1 MLPKDPLSTLFL
13 VVLGVEGAVM
23 LAALAVLLLRRG
35 SVVDRPLRRGLIR
48 RFDALA
54 TRPASS
60 TGAVFAL
67 GLVLCAAL
75 ALVHR
80 PIPRIHD
87 EFAYLLAADT
97 FSRGRLTNPT
107 PPAWE
112 HFESEHILVRPSYAS
127 KYPPAQGL
135 VLAAGQAIFGSPLV
149 GAWIGAAAASAAIAW
164 MLRAW
169 LPARWALAGGL
180 VAATHPGV
188 LAWWGHSYW
197 GGSLAALGGALL
209 FGATRRL
216 VAAPRGLDGFLLGA
230 GLAILANSR
239 PYEGLV
245 AAAAASTMLLA
256 GLTRRGWPAWK
267 RAMATAGAPAA
278 AVLAAAAG
286 WGAYY
291 NHRVTGCPATMPYRI
306 HWTQYCATPL
316 FVFQDKPPAPAYRD
330 RKLRDFHEGWELEP
344 WRKQQGAYGF
354 AQGAFRKVLMAW
366 GFYFGPPL
374 TVGLLGLLPTPRR
387 LRRAPPR
394 RDPWVGAAAA
404 ACAWS
409 LGMSLVCVWFHAF
422 YIAPIMGL
430 LLFLAVEGLRRVR
443 LHGNRG
449 RRLVVAAIVAH
460 ASSVITVFLSLPIV
474 APPTDWSARRDEIQ
488 RWLEARGGKH
498 LVIVRHGSRY
508 EPLQEWVYNRADLD
522 SAPVVWAREL
532 ESQSTPALLA
542 AFGDRTPWLLEAY
555 LPDKVLPVLEPYPAL
570 PSWLH
575 EPAMSLPL
583 GPVPAVAAA
592 AAKGARPSFVV
603 AAVSGSP
610 ELRLLRRVGQ
620 GDPTVEPVPL
630 PSPVSRLAVA
640 DLGGDGAADVAALSA
655 SLGAVYV
662 VRVPPS
668 GPASLAESVP
678 LPGPGR
684 DLAAWAGEGRR
695 PVLVAAIGGAEP
707 GVAMIEL
714 EPGGAVATTNVP
726 LKGVEGVSVA
736 ALTASEPPVIAA
748 LVPGARR
755 VHLTVPGDARHSL
768 DGLEWTT
775 GRDPTAVRLA
785 DLSGDGVPQ
794 VVVLCGGED
803 RATVIHRRPDGAW
816 ATIQLRTGSA
826 PMAVAPGDLDGD
838 GRPDLCVATRFGHGL
853 TVLRNAGDMRFDAPA
868 AVTLGGTTWFHTKSL
883 SLAAADLDGDGVDD
897 LVIGAETGCE
907 VLLSARGR
915 VQPRPGRS
923 AAAAA
928 VSGE

>member
-1 MLPKDPLSTLFL
+1 MLPKDPISTLFV
-13 VVLGVEGAVM
+13 VVLGAEGGVL

-35 SVVDRPLRRGLIR
+35 PVVDRPLRRRLIR

-54 TRPASS
+54 ARPAAS

-67 GLVLCAAL
+67 ALVLCAAL

-97 FSRGRLTNPT
+97 FARGRLTNPT

-135 VLAAGQAIFGSPLV
+135 VLAAGQAVFGSPLV

-180 VAATHPGV
+180 VAATHPGL

-216 VAAPRGLDGFLLGA
+216 VTAPRWLDGFLLGA

-245 AAAAASTMLLA
+245 AAAAAGAMLLA
-256 GLTRRGWPAWK
+256 GLARRGWPACK
-267 RAMATAGAPAA
+267 RVMTTAGAPAA
-278 AVLAAAAG
+278 AVLAAAAA

-291 NHRVTGCPATMPYRI
+291 NFRVTGCATTMPYRV
-306 HWTQYCATPL
+306 HWAQYCATPL

-344 WRKQQGAYGF
+344 WKKQQGAYGF

-374 TVGLLGLLPTPRR
+374 TVGLLGLWPAPRR
-387 LRRAPPR
+387 IRRAPPR

-409 LGMSLVCVWFHAF
+409 LGMSVVCVWFHAF

-430 LLFLAVEGLRRVR
+430 LLFLAVEGFRRVR
-443 LHGNRG
+443 VHGDRG
-449 RRLVVAAIVAH
+449 RRLVAAALVAH
-460 ASSVITVFLSLPIV
+460 ASSVITVFVALPIL
-474 APPTDWSARRDEIQ
+474 APPTDWSARRDQIQ
-488 RWLEARGGKH
+488 RSLEARGGRH

-508 EPLQEWVYNRADLD
+508 EPLQEWVYNLADLD

-532 ESQSTPALLA
+532 ESQSIPALLA
-542 AFGDRTPWLLEAY
+542 AFGDRTPWLVEAY
-555 LPDKVLPVLEPYPAL
+555 LPDKALPVLEPYPVL

-575 EPAMSLPL
+575 APAMSLPL

-610 ELRLLRRVGQ
+610 DLRLLRRVGQ

-630 PSPVSRLAVA
+630 PSAVSRLAVV
-640 DLGGDGAADVAALSA
+640 DLDGDGEPDVAALSA
-655 SLGAVYV
+655 TSSAVFV
-662 VRVPPS
+662 VRVPAH
-668 GPASLAESVP
+668 GPAGLSAVVP

-684 DLAAWAGEGRR
+684 DLSVLARTGRE
-695 PVLVAAIGGAEP
+695 PVLVAAVAGAEP
-707 GVAMIEL
+707 GVAMVEL
-714 EPGGAVATTNVP
+714 GQDGAVATTNVP
-726 LKGVEGVSVA
+726 LEGVEAVGIA

-748 LVPGARR
+748 LVPGTRR
-755 VHLTVPGDARHSL
+755 VHFAVPGDARHSL

-775 GRDPTAVRLA
+775 GRDPTAVRFA
-785 DLSGDGVPQ
+785 DLGGAGVPQ
-794 VVVLCGGED
+794 VVVLCGGDD
-803 RATVIHRRPDGAW
+803 RAMVLHRRPDGAW

-826 PMAVAPGDLDGD
+826 PAAVAAGDLDGD

-853 TVLRNAGDMRFDAPA
+853 TIFRNAGGLRFDAPA

-897 LVIGAETGCE
+897 LVIGTEAGCE
-907 VLLSARGR
+907 VLLSSRGGGQARLDKT
-915 VQPRPGRS
+915 
-923 AAAAA
+923 AAAAPI
-928 VSGE
+928 SGE